1 MAAET
6 KRLGLIELTGKHLL
20 EGLSRMK
27 AFLIDPAARTVTA
40 YNFYGH
46 QDDIAKA
53 IECSDVHSIRVTS
66 NETLYVDDNGLFND
80 EKLDHPWELVGYDSP
95 LVGKALLLGCD
106 AAGDIVPSNYERR
119 QSLVEMVR
127 RLRSQFR

>member
-1 MAAET
+1 
-6 KRLGLIELTGKHLL
+6 
-20 EGLSRMK
+20 MK
-27 AFLIDPAARTVTA
+27 AFLIDPAARTVTS
-40 YNFYGH
+40 YDFCGH

-95 LVGKALLLGCD
+95 LVGKGLLLGND
-106 AAGDIVPSNYERR
+106 KLGQLIGSNYERIKD
-119 QSLVEMVR
+119 MVFWSTEAEASVMFSWR
-127 RLRSQFR
+127 